1 MENKRVKNSVGTT
14 IVIILLMLVII
25 ALVGYMAY
33 DKGYIFNKKEVTTKE
48 DAKNNKSDK
57 NNKVITNLE
66 VTDSI
71 VQQLYSNV
79 GLDIPCLESV
89 YFKDK
94 KVVASDIDKD
104 YATRVLF
111 NKLGYSV
118 STFTKSQVDDIF
130 NSIYGKNYK
139 YVHGNMNGCPTVT
152 YDSNSEIY
160 TVATDGCGFTC
171 GPSDL
176 KKIVKAERTSNDV
189 SIYFRVLFLED
200 NAGNNYDYYKDY
212 KKTQRVDLKI
222 DEAGFP
228 EDIDSNYAKGSLYKM
243 TFVKENNNYVFK
255 ESNLVEE

>member
-1 MENKRVKNSVGTT
+1 MENKRLKNSVGTT

-25 ALVGYMAY
+25 ALVGYIAY

-48 DAKNNKSDK
+48 AVKNNKAEK
-57 NNKVITNLE
+57 KEKVITSLE
-66 VTDSI
+66 VTDPI

-79 GLDIPCLESV
+79 GLDIACLKSA

-139 YVHGNMNGCPTVT
+139 FVHGNMNGCPTVT

-160 TVATDGCGFTC
+160 TVVSAGCGWTC

-176 KKIVKAERTSNDV
+176 KKIVKAERTSNEV
-189 SIYFRVLFLED
+189 SIYFRVLFLGD
-200 NAGNNYDYYKDY
+200 NASNNYDYYKDY
-212 KKTQRVDLKI
+212 NKTQKLDLKT
-222 DEAGFP
+222 DEAGVP

-243 TFVKENNNYVFK
+243 IFVKDNNNYVFR
-255 ESNLVEE
+255 ESNLIEE